1 MRPVRIAF
9 VVALGLVP
17 LSGFAQQ
24 QRAAIASSD
33 VLSQISMFN
42 YQGKSSL
49 ELRPTPIV
57 STGGG
62 DVDVDYR
69 DGNARIDLKVKDLP
83 PPAKL
88 GPYTCYVL
96 WTLTPDGRAANQ
108 GVLGDVEGGKAKLN
122 TQYSAS
128 QFALIVTAEP
138 HFAVTA
144 PSNMIVLYNVAN
156 KVRATETKVTSL
168 TERSDYSHLTP
179 IAVSKTKPP
188 EVVAAE
194 YSLTIAVAAGAD
206 KYAANLYSG
215 AQQKLAAAE
224 TAASASKS
232 SDRKQAPAL
241 ARSAVIAGE
250 DARREAMTGKAAA
263 ETAAAQAAAIK
274 LAAETA
280 AEAASADA
288 AIKARAAAAQDL
300 LRRLNQALPTRETD
314 RGLVSEIGGVQFA
327 TGTADLNSA
336 ARESLAR
343 LAGIVASYPDLKF
356 KIEGHTDNVGT
367 TDTNSVLS
375 LQRAISVRDYLIGQR
390 VAASNIDAEGLGSA
404 HPVADN
410 ESPDGRARNRRVEI
424 VISGG
429 PLAVAS
435 N

>member
-1 MRPVRIAF
+1 MRSIRIAL
-9 VVALGLVP
+9 VISLGLVP
-17 LSGFAQQ
+17 CAGYAQQ

-57 STGGG
+57 STGAG

-69 DGNARIDLKVKDLP
+69 DGNARIDVKVKELP
-83 PPAKL
+83 PPSKL

-96 WTLTPDGRAANQ
+96 WALTPDGRAANQ
-108 GVLGDVEGGKAKLN
+108 GVLGDVEGGKAKLD

-138 HFAVTA
+138 HFAVSA
-144 PSNMIVLYNVAN
+144 PSNMIVLYNVGS
-156 KVRATETKVTSL
+156 KVRGTETKVTSL

-179 IAVSKTKPP
+179 IAVSKTKPA
-188 EVVAAE
+188 ELVAAE
-194 YSLTIAVAAGAD
+194 YSIAIAAAAGAD

-215 AQQKLAAAE
+215 AQQKLTAAE
-224 TAASASKS
+224 QAASASKG

-241 ARSAVIAGE
+241 ARTAVIAGE
-250 DARREAMTGKAAA
+250 DARREAMSGKATA
-263 ETAAAQAAAIK
+263 EAAAAQGAAAK
-274 LAAETA
+274 VAADAA
-280 AEAASADA
+280 AEAATSDA
-288 AIKARAAAAQDL
+288 AIKARATAAQDL
-300 LRRLNQALPTRETD
+300 LKRLNQALPTRETD

-327 TGTADLNSA
+327 TGTADLNSG
-336 ARESLAR
+336 AREGLAR

-356 KIEGHTDNVGT
+356 KVEGHTDNVGS
-367 TDTNSVLS
+367 DETNSVLS
-375 LQRAISVRDYLIGQR
+375 LRRAISVRDYLIGQR
-390 VAASNIDAEGLGSA
+390 VAASNIDAEGFGST
-404 HPVADN
+404 HPIADN
-410 ESPDGRARNRRVEI
+410 ETADGRARNRRVEI